1 MNELLT
7 VPPVQIGAWLACL
20 AFTVMLANGLV
31 KLWGNLRGKPAPG
44 ELSERL
50 TKVEVAQIDHSRR
63 LKALEQN
70 DKDLRELIL
79 AENGKIYDRLKE
91 IAEDLYSLTGKV
103 DVLLKG
109 AAS

>member
-1 MNELLT
+1 VNELLT

-20 AFTVMLANGLV
+20 AFMVMLANGLV
-31 KLWGNLRGKPAPG
+31 KLWANLKGKPAPG

-50 TKVEVAQIDHSRR
+50 TKTEVTLAEHSRR
-63 LKALEQN
+63 LKALEKN
-70 DKDLRELIL
+70 DNDLRELIL

-103 DVLLKG
+103 DALLTKG
-109 AAS
+109 AI